1 MIQFKN
7 VSLQYGHHAAL
18 KNVNFQ
24 LPKGS
29 FTVLEGHSGAGK
41 SSILRL
47 LATFEKPTK
56 GDIWVGQSSIAQLN
70 RRARAFY
77 RRSVGY
83 TGFDVGLL
91 AHRTCFENVALPL
104 RIVGLSDFDIHG
116 RVKAALARVGL
127 SHTDNMYP
135 TELSGGQ
142 QLRLQIARAVV
153 NRPALV
159 LADEPTAQL
168 DPDAAYRVVSLLE
181 EFHHAGVTIMVATH
195 EVGRFTQ
202 ATHHLKLAEGQ
213 ILPVAEYPNGTKD
226 KSHLGNSAKKFP
238 QHFIQTHYNT
248 PY

>member
-7 VSLQYGHHAAL
+7 VTLEYGEHAAL

-29 FTVLEGHSGAGK
+29 FTLLEGHSGAGK

-47 LATFEKPTK
+47 LATFEQPSR
-56 GDIWVGQSSIAQLN
+56 GDIWVGKSSIAKLN
-70 RRARAFY
+70 RRERAHY

-83 TGFDVGLL
+83 TGFDVTLL
-91 AHRTCFENVALPL
+91 PNRTCFENVALPL
-104 RIVGLSDFDIHG
+104 RVVGLSESDIQG

-127 SHTDNMYP
+127 SHTDRMLP

-168 DPDAAYRVVSLLE
+168 DDDAASRVVTLLE
-181 EFHHAGVTIMVATH
+181 EFNRAGVTVIVATH
-195 EVGRFTQ
+195 ESHRFGRV
-202 ATHHLKLAEGQ
+202 THRLKLADGQ
-213 ILPVAEYPNGTKD
+213 ILPTAGGDGRSEPG
-226 KSHLGNSAKKFP
+226 P
-238 QHFIQTHYNT
+238 QVFSQEFLNKAYGQ
-248 PY
+248 

>member
-7 VSLQYGHHAAL
+7 VTLQFGEHAAL
-18 KNVNFQ
+18 KGVNFQ

-47 LATFEKPTK
+47 LATFEQPSS
-56 GDIWVGQSSIAQLN
+56 GDILVGTSSIARLN
-70 RRARAFY
+70 RRQRSHY

-83 TGFDVGLL
+83 TGLDVALL
-91 AHRTCFENVALPL
+91 SNRNCFQNVALPL
-104 RIVGLSDFDIHG
+104 RITGVKESDVQS

-127 SHTDNMYP
+127 SHTDRMLP
-135 TELSGGQ
+135 SELSGGQ

-168 DPDAAYRVVSLLE
+168 DEESAKRVVTLLE
-181 EFHHAGVTIMVATH
+181 EFNRAGVTVVVATH
-195 EVGRFTQ
+195 EVHRFNCG
-202 ATHHLKLAEGQ
+202 THHLKLAEGQ
-213 ILPVAEYPNGTKD
+213 VLPTAETLDEPSQPGVQVFSRNFLNKAYG
-226 KSHLGNSAKKFP
+226 A
-238 QHFIQTHYNT
+238 
-248 PY
+248 

>member
-7 VSLQYGHHAAL
+7 VTLQYGEHAAL
-18 KNVNFQ
+18 KRVNFQ

-29 FTVLEGHSGAGK
+29 FTLLEGHSGAGK

-47 LATFEKPTK
+47 LATFELPSR
-56 GDIWVGQSSIAQLN
+56 GDIWVGKSSIAKLN
-70 RRARAFY
+70 RRERAHY

-83 TGFDVGLL
+83 TGFDVALL
-91 AHRTCFENVALPL
+91 PNRSCFENVALPL
-104 RIVGLSDFDIHG
+104 RVVGLSESDIEG

-127 SHTDNMYP
+127 SHTDRMLP

-168 DPDAAYRVVSLLE
+168 DDEAAYRVVGLLE
-181 EFHHAGVTIMVATH
+181 EFNRAGVTVIVATH
-195 EVGRFTQ
+195 ESHRF
-202 ATHHLKLAEGQ
+202 ARVTHRLKLAEGE
-213 ILPVAEYPNGTKD
+213 ILPTAGETGRTEPG
-226 KSHLGNSAKKFP
+226 P
-238 QHFIQTHYNT
+238 QVFSQEFLNKAYGG
-248 PY
+248 